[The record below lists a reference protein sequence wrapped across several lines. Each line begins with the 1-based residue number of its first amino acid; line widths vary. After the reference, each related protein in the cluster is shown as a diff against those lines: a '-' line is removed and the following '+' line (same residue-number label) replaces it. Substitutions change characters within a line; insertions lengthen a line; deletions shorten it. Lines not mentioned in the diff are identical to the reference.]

1 MSRSMTTSHQRFLF
15 IRKLISLAFIYGHDT
30 DLFHKKFV
38 EMVNI
43 KTLKRRQIIH
53 PMNFIPNDEFIE
65 SLKDKGLTEWEIE
78 ICCLTELGF
87 TAQEL
92 CVIYG
97 LKNINSIYVKRHRIK
112 KKLKGEA
119 SPEAALVILVLSLIT
134 YMLLLS
140 FNSSGL

>member
-15 IRKLISLAFIYGHDT
+15 IRKLISLAFIYEHNT

-43 KTLKRRQIIH
+43 KTLKRRQIIN
-53 PMNFIPNDEFIE
+53 PMNIISNDEFIA
-65 SLKDKGLTEWEIE
+65 SLKDKGLTEWELE
-78 ICCLTELGF
+78 ICYLTELGF

-112 KKLKGEA
+112 KKLKAEA
-119 SPEAALVILVLSLIT
+119 SHEMILLMLIITIITFMVLIFLNAGS
-134 YMLLLS
+134 
-140 FNSSGL
+140 